1 MLKFEKNVEDRK
13 ELVKRLGELTGIRP
27 VYMRT
32 PTYAFQCGDYTVDR
46 DGNLLV
52 DEEAADADILTALM
66 EEGLITGGEV
76 LEDTDGTEAAAETA
90 EMEGPTVETE
100 PTAAEEPAAETEPEA
115 MEALTVTEEDTEQNV
130 AEPQDTEAGD
140 EAQEDDG
147 EIEAAAE
154 SEEPADAEQPEGGE
168 ARGSLETEG
177 AGEEAE
183 ASGTQES
190 DATEEAAEAG
200 DVASDNT
207 DGPADTSEPADGT
220 ESEPA
225 VRAESDTAS
234 IDLNMAFPIP
244 IGRHTGTS
252 LRNLVNLIYSRGALI
267 NKATGGHFSVAG
279 ELVEALKDDSCA
291 FSKANFL
298 RAVADYED
306 QHGKGIYG
314 LTFTPEEIQFTGF
327 GEAADV
333 EHLTAYG
340 QLAVLMNEQALGQKR
355 LQAKEVNITNEKYA
369 MRIWLVRIGM
379 DGPEFK
385 QARAILMEN
394 LSGHTAFRTPED
406 AEKARVKNQ
415 KKRDALRAAKAAAE
429 ARIHAELPGLH
440 AEQTAEATEGAAHI
454 AEANALMEA

>member
-13 ELVKRLGELTGIRP
+13 ELVKRLGELTGIHP

-32 PTYAFQCGDYTVDR
+32 PTYAFVCGDYTVDR
-46 DGNLLV
+46 EGNLLV
-52 DEEAADADILTALM
+52 DEETADADILTALM
-66 EEGLITGGEV
+66 EEGMITGGEV
-76 LEDTDGTEAAAETA
+76 VEDTEEMAVQDAESEQDAVAGPAVTETQDTETGGNEEPEGDSGMEAAAENEA
-90 EMEGPTVETE
+90 TVELDSDE
-100 PTAAEEPAAETEPEA
+100 LQEAAEQLEAVEISEVQESDETEEATESGEPESMENTDTEEDADASEPAA
-115 MEALTVTEEDTEQNV
+115 DTE
-130 AEPQDTEAGD
+130 T
-140 EAQEDDG
+140 
-147 EIEAAAE
+147 
-154 SEEPADAEQPEGGE
+154 
-168 ARGSLETEG
+168 T
-177 AGEEAE
+177 
-183 ASGTQES
+183 
-190 DATEEAAEAG
+190 
-200 DVASDNT
+200 
-207 DGPADTSEPADGT
+207 
-220 ESEPA
+220 
-225 VRAESDTAS
+225 

-267 NKATGGHFSVAG
+267 NKATGGHFSVDE

-306 QHGKGIYG
+306 QNGKSIYG

-327 GEAADV
+327 GEATDV

-355 LQAKEVNITNEKYA
+355 IQAKEVNITNEKYA

-385 QARAILMEN
+385 QARAVLMEN

-415 KKRDALRAAKAAAE
+415 QKRDALRAAKAEAAAE
-429 ARIHAELPGLH
+429 AQINAELSGLD
-440 AEQTAEATEGAAHI
+440 AEQAAEAAEDAAYI
-454 AEANALMEA
+454 AEVNALMEA